1 VHFVKPTLLA
11 VAAAAVALPTAG
23 APPESAAAKT
33 PLGLRLLSGPPAHP
47 VAGSPWRLVLR
58 VHRGTRP
65 YTGPPPVLRGSGDVS
80 LLART
85 ARTKRP
91 GVFSALVRFPT
102 SGPWT
107 LQVRVGGRTFPLGA
121 FRVDVPVTQLIR
133 DPFAIA
139 ATSDGSLIIA
149 QRGGPLLRAAP
160 DRTVS
165 VFAPIQDVTSVA
177 VTPDGTVLASDSTRV
192 HRLRRDGSE
201 VGPAV
206 AIGVEGVV
214 DGDAGGTVYAAIYEN
229 RVLRIDADGTVSPF
243 AGTGEQGFGGDG
255 GPATLAQ
262 LSHPHGVAVGADGA
276 VYIADSEN
284 ARIRRVDPSTGVI
297 TTFAGD
303 VGPPIAITAAPE
315 GTIYTVGIA
324 RGTTPAG
331 VWRTTASGSTLVA
344 QGSGN
349 GIALGPDGTIY
360 LNQWEE
366 KRISRID
373 LRSGLIRTILRGP
386 GS

>member
-1 VHFVKPTLLA
+1 
-11 VAAAAVALPTAG
+11 
-23 APPESAAAKT
+23 
-33 PLGLRLLSGPPAHP
+33 
-47 VAGSPWRLVLR
+47 
-58 VHRGTRP
+58 
-65 YTGPPPVLRGSGDVS
+65 

-107 LQVRVGGRTFPLGA
+107 LQVRVDGRTFPLGA
-121 FRVDVPVTQLIR
+121 FRVDVPITQLIR

-139 ATSDGSLIIA
+139 ATAEGSLIIA

-177 VTPDGTVLASDSTRV
+177 VTPDGRVLASDATRV
-192 HRLRRDGSE
+192 HRLQLDGSE
-201 VGPAV
+201 AGAPV

-214 DGDAGGTVYAAIYEN
+214 DGDSAGTVYAAIYEN
-229 RVLRIDADGTVSPF
+229 RVLRIDTTGNVSTF
-243 AGTGEQGFGGDG
+243 AGTGVQGFAGDG
-255 GPATLAQ
+255 GLATLAQ
-262 LSHPHGVAVGADGA
+262 LSHPHGVAVGPDGS

-297 TTFAGD
+297 TTFADD
-303 VGPPIAITAAPE
+303 VGPPIAITAAPD
-315 GTIYTVGIA
+315 GSIYTVGIA

-349 GIALGPDGTIY
+349 GITLGPDGTIY